1 MEKNTVTV
9 YGLSTEGYE
18 VAQRA
23 LEKEYIVHIVD
34 EKLNSPIKASK
45 RILDYKTVDEFFE
58 EENLAEIKA
67 LDEVVSR
74 TKYLIFCPK
83 IRCEIEEVQ
92 GYYEKMLKEIC
103 QKMMKNCAIIFW
115 VPLGEGGQK
124 RIAEKV
130 YEYSRLSEND
140 IGIIFLPP
148 FFEQET
154 NYVGAIGRVEDAIKF
169 LHDLLNVKIVPLTL
183 EQAERKF
190 ILKILEN
197 ISKYTSKMI
206 TLSEK
211 DLPEEQHY
219 FNDIFSYY
227 TDLKLIYFT
236 AKRGVPL
243 KSFSGTLLRNVEAY
257 PKSLVNYVKDI
268 VKEKKL
274 KPSRVRVVVLWSKSN
289 YHVRPDFEEAANKF
303 VLMLQDFFADVQLLS
318 LEQPIQKRILT
329 TFSRPTCII
338 IACSEKDFRA
348 LEEQSILGR
357 DKVIVIKATLPPSRI
372 E

>member
-1 MEKNTVTV
+1 
-9 YGLSTEGYE
+9 
-18 VAQRA
+18 
-23 LEKEYIVHIVD
+23 
-34 EKLNSPIKASK
+34 
-45 RILDYKTVDEFFE
+45 
-58 EENLAEIKA
+58 
-67 LDEVVSR
+67 
-74 TKYLIFCPK
+74 
-83 IRCEIEEVQ
+83 
-92 GYYEKMLKEIC
+92 
-103 QKMMKNCAIIFW
+103 MKNCIIIFW
-115 VPLGEGGQK
+115 APLGEGGQK
-124 RIAEKV
+124 RIAEIV
-130 YEYSRLSEND
+130 YEYSRFSEDD

-148 FFEQET
+148 FFEHEA
-154 NYVGAIGRVEDAIKF
+154 NYVGTIGRVEDGIKF
-169 LHDLLNVKIVPLTL
+169 LHDLLNLEIVTLTL

-257 PKSLVNYVKDI
+257 PKSLVNYVKDVI
-268 VKEKKL
+268 KEKKL
-274 KPSRVRVVVLWSKSN
+274 KPSRVKVIVLWSKSD
-289 YHVRPDFEEAANKF
+289 YHVRPDFEESANKL

-318 LEQPIQKRILT
+318 SEQSIQKKILT

-348 LEEQSILGR
+348 LEEQSVLGR

>member
-1 MEKNTVTV
+1 
-9 YGLSTEGYE
+9 
-18 VAQRA
+18 
-23 LEKEYIVHIVD
+23 
-34 EKLNSPIKASK
+34 
-45 RILDYKTVDEFFE
+45 
-58 EENLAEIKA
+58 
-67 LDEVVSR
+67 
-74 TKYLIFCPK
+74 
-83 IRCEIEEVQ
+83 
-92 GYYEKMLKEIC
+92 
-103 QKMMKNCAIIFW
+103 
-115 VPLGEGGQK
+115 
-124 RIAEKV
+124 
-130 YEYSRLSEND
+130 
-140 IGIIFLPP
+140 
-148 FFEQET
+148 
-154 NYVGAIGRVEDAIKF
+154 VEDAKKF
-169 LHDLLNVKIVPLTL
+169 FHDLLNVKVVPLTL

-190 ILKILEN
+190 ILKILEK

-274 KPSRVRVVVLWSKSN
+274 KPSRVRVVVLWSKSD

-303 VLMLQDFFADVQLLS
+303 VLMLQDLFAEVQLLS
-318 LEQPIQKRILT
+318 SKEPIQKKIFT
-329 TFSRPTCII
+329 TFTRPTCII